1 MQNGIEENV
10 LGVHEKDLAGVGKLA
25 LLLAGMKEQIGMNQ
39 LRAGLAAMMIALTA
53 CSLPVERRSAIVES
67 PAVLLAAERGL
78 VDVRLFMPD
87 VSVAMKYSTG
97 QNITH
102 RPLYPPDMPCL
113 LRAGTAIK
121 LKRVQEK
128 LRAHGLAIRIWD
140 AWRPPEVQLELM
152 RQGGG
157 TGMFLDPKVAWSRHC
172 SGVAVD
178 LTLIDL
184 EGREQRMPS
193 PHDENSDRAYFQY
206 SGDDPAVRQNL
217 AILQQIMKEN
227 GFSTIALEWW
237 HFDDN
242 TCWSRPQPEVYA
254 KDIGL
259 ALPGSA
265 KP

>member
-1 MQNGIEENV
+1 MIRF
-10 LGVHEKDLAGVGKLA
+10 LCRLA
-25 LLLAGMKEQIGMNQ
+25 L
-39 LRAGLAAMMIALTA
+39 IALGLTG
-53 CSLPVERRSAIVES
+53 CSMPVERRSAIVES
-67 PAVLLAAERGL
+67 PAGLLAAQHGL
-78 VDVRLFMPD
+78 VDMRTYLPD
-87 VSVAMKYSTG
+87 VSVALKYGTS

-102 RPLYPPDMPCL
+102 QPLYPANMPCL
-113 LRAGTAIK
+113 LRATTAMK
-121 LKRVQEK
+121 LRRVQEA
-128 LRAHGLAIRIWD
+128 LRPLGFAIRIWD

-157 TGMFLDPKVAWSRHC
+157 TGMFLDPRVAWSRHC

-206 SGDDPAVRQNL
+206 SGDDPVVRQNL
-217 AILQQIMKEN
+217 AVLQQVMQAN
-227 GFSTIALEWW
+227 GFTTIALEWW

-242 TCWSRPQPEVYA
+242 TCWSHPQPEVYA

-259 ALPGSA
+259 ALPGMR
-265 KP
+265 